1 MALLI
6 SWRPSS
12 ASKISFP
19 FIVKKTSHFKSAKM
33 GSFSTNNISCSV
45 TSSSAS
51 TMVAQ
56 RKLPVLLF
64 DVMDTIV
71 RDPFYHDVPAFF
83 RMSMKELLE
92 SKHPTSWIEFEKGL
106 ISEEE
111 LTRKFFKDGRSFDME
126 GLKNCMRR
134 GYSYLEGVEGLLKY
148 LKENGYEIHAF
159 TNYPI

>member
-1 MALLI
+1 MALLL

-12 ASKISFP
+12 AYNISFP
-19 FIVKKTSHFKSAKM
+19 FTMKNTSSSKSVKM
-33 GSFSTNNISCSV
+33 GSFSTISCSI

-56 RKLPVLLF
+56 RKLPILLF

-134 GYSYLEGVEGLLKY
+134 RYS
-148 LKENGYEIHAF
+148 
-159 TNYPI
+159 